1 MDPHRPDID
10 LHQSYITANRRGP
23 RRPAAGLSG
32 VGSDLS
38 NERADKPVNVYD
50 HHSMMYH
57 NSISVSGISNF
68 FMFSNPY
75 ELYLPVIF
83 SQKKRNDYE
92 WYLPASSSQKRLL
105 QHHNFI
111 ARRRREKMGLY
122 VYGM

>member
-1 MDPHRPDID
+1 MDESI
-10 LHQSYITANRRGP
+10 
-23 RRPAAGLSG
+23 GLSG

-57 NSISVSGISNF
+57 NSIYVSGISNF
-68 FMFSNPY
+68 FMFSDPY

-92 WYLPASSSQKRLL
+92 WYLPASCSQKKLL
-105 QHHNFI
+105 KHHNFI
-111 ARRRREKMGLY
+111 
-122 VYGM
+122 V